1 MARVSLKLL
10 SPQVTKT
17 LLLSLKEAFKGLS
30 KEEDAQAFLYDFLTP
45 QEKLMLAKRL
55 AIGILAYQELHYRE
69 ICDLLQVTPTTIQ
82 KVKLDMEKS
91 LKYKKLF
98 EKLSQT
104 ERFQRF
110 SESLRKASQ
119 NKEMPGQGTV
129 TAETKNQSTA
139 IELVR

>member
-104 ERFQRF
+104 ERFQVF

-119 NKEMPGQGTV
+119 SKEAVGQGIATN
-129 TAETKNQSTA
+129 EERSTA
-139 IELVR
+139 VLVL